1 MDISILM
8 PDRQTDRQT
17 DKRITLDEAMEKA
30 YNDETIIG
38 FSCNTRKSVYFITK
52 DWKDGRIEGRME
64 GLKDKRVAC
73 K

>member
-17 DKRITLDEAMEKA
+17 DRRITLDEAMEKA

-38 FSCNTRKSVYFITK
+38 FSYNTRKSVYFITK
-52 DWKDGRIEGRME
+52 DWKEGWKE
-64 GLKDKRVAC
+64 G
-73 K
+73 

>member
-1 MDISILM
+1 
-8 PDRQTDRQT
+8 
-17 DKRITLDEAMEKA
+17 MEKA

-64 GLKDKRVAC
+64 GLKEGLKDKRVAC

>member
-8 PDRQTDRQT
+8 TDRQTDRQTDKT

-38 FSCNTRKSVYFITK
+38 FSYNTRKSVYFITK
-52 DWKDGRIEGRME
+52 DWKDGRME
-64 GLKDKRVAC
+64 GWMD
-73 K
+73 